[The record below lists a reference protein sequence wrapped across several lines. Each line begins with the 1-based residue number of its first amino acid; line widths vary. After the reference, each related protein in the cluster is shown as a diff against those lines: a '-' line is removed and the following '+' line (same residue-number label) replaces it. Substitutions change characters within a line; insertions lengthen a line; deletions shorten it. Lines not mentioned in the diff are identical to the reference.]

1 MSSSDFNGLIID
13 VMASVDEAPAD
24 TKSTKSKR
32 SCPECSRRFSLL
44 KIKGAEV
51 DFCSY
56 CKSYWFDSGELASIT
71 DLVTDIPDT
80 TLRSRESRHPC
91 PVCGEKMK
99 EHIYLRGNNLLVD
112 RCPEHGVYLERGE
125 LQRALDALKE

>member
-13 VMASVDEAPAD
+13 VIVSADELPVVD
-24 TKSTKSKR
+24 KSAKSER
-32 SCPECSRRFSLL
+32 SCPECDRKFSLL
-44 KIKGAEV
+44 KIKGTEV

-56 CKSYWFDSGELASIT
+56 CKSYWFDSGELAAIT
-71 DLVTDIPDT
+71 DQGTDIPDT
-80 TLRSRESRHPC
+80 TLRSREAKHPC
-91 PVCGEKMK
+91 PVCGEIMK

-112 RCPEHGVYLERGE
+112 RCPEHGVYLESGE